1 MAEPATSERMIHH
14 LGRVM
19 LGARWL
25 MAPIYLGL
33 LVALLL
39 VLVKFAQKLVLFFPE
54 VLGASTSDTILA
66 VLSLV
71 DLSLVANLLLIVVL
85 AGWQGF
91 VDPTLS
97 ARSEDQPTWI
107 ALDFSA
113 IKLKLVGSLAAIA
126 AVALLETFVHIGAM
140 AAATVGWELAIVLG
154 FGVLGVLLAVMDRLG
169 KGE

>member
-1 MAEPATSERMIHH
+1 MAVPATSERMIHH
-14 LGRVM
+14 LGRIM
-19 LGARWL
+19 LLARWL

-39 VLVKFAQKLVLFFPE
+39 VLAKFVQKLILFFPK
-54 VLGASTSDTILA
+54 VLDASTNDTILA

-71 DLSLVANLLLIVVL
+71 DLSLVANLMLIVVL

-97 ARSEDQPTWI
+97 TRSEDQPAWL

-126 AVALLETFVHIGAM
+126 AVALLESYMHIGALT
-140 AAATVGWELAIVLG
+140 AATVAWELAIVLG
-154 FGVLGVLLAVMDRLG
+154 FGVLGVLLAAMDRLSHD
-169 KGE
+169 E